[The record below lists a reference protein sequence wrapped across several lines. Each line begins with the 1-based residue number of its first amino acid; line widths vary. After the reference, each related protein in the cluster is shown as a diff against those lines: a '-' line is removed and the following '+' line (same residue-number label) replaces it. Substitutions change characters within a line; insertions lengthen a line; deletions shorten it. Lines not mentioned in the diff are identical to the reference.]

1 MQYSAE
7 QIAAFVGAAAWLPQ
21 VFSWIKKSISK
32 PKIIIIPDR
41 IVEIGYSHLGPI
53 FNLRL
58 AVSTNTNDVL
68 LDNFQAKITHE
79 SGDSKTLDWRTTKET
94 LNQVR
99 NEVGVS
105 HTVEK
110 EESGIAVKVR
120 QDTLVDKTFR
130 FQSHGFA
137 AEIQPFVDS
146 LVQHIVY
153 LKTKDEFKRE
163 EFINS
168 DKSHAW
174 SSTIKSKFSW
184 SPGKYTVQFTCK
196 GINNS
201 ISQVVTPFSF
211 ILSSQ
216 DIQQLQENLNKIEP
230 TLEWN
235 MLTSPHRTL
244 DKEPLFNWIYPKLS
258 RL

>member
-1 MQYSAE
+1 MSYSAE

-21 VFSWIKKSISK
+21 VFSWIKKLISK

-41 IVEIGYSHLGPI
+41 IVEIGYSNLGPV

-68 LDNFQAKITHE
+68 LDNFQVKITHE
-79 SGDSKTLDWRTTKET
+79 SGDSKTLDWRATKET

-130 FQSHGFA
+130 FQSHSFA

-146 LVQHIVY
+146 LVQHIAY
-153 LKTKDEFKRE
+153 LNTKAEFERE

-184 SPGKYTVQFTCK
+184 SPGKYTVLFTCK
-196 GINNS
+196 AINS
-201 ISQVVTPFSF
+201 AISQITTPFSF
-211 ILSSQ
+211 VLSPQ
-216 DIQQLQENLNKIEP
+216 DIQHLRANLNQIEP
-230 TLEWN
+230 TLEWH
-235 MLTSPHRTL
+235 MLTDPQRTVN
-244 DKEPLFNWIYPKLS
+244 KEPLFNWAYPKLS
-258 RL
+258 RQ